1 MKFSYNWLQTFFDA
15 PLPAPEELAHEIT
28 FHSSEIEEVSPLPG
42 GDTMLDVKV
51 LPDRS
56 AWLMSHRGLAKE
68 VAVIL
73 DRPLKSDPFQ
83 ADGLREVASDQ
94 IVISR
99 TTPVCDYY
107 GAALVE
113 GVKVGPSPEWLKAA
127 LETIGQRSINN
138 IVDATNYVMFEL
150 GQPLHA
156 FAADKLGKKNGSFA
170 IAVRQ
175 ATAGEKIVSLTDET
189 YELSIDET
197 VIVDATSDSLIGIA
211 GIKGGKRAAVDEST
225 TAIILESAH
234 FDRVAIRQSAK
245 RLKLP
250 TDAAKRF
257 ENGISVGVSPL
268 ALQRVTELICEVAGG
283 TCVATTIS
291 GDSTVVRNPV
301 STTLTKINSV
311 LGLTLA
317 ASDVSAI
324 FERFGFEFA
333 WTGEIITV
341 TPSFERDDIVIAEDL
356 IEEVGRIHGLHHVVS
371 IPPSAEPVS
380 EFNARYYYA
389 EKIRVAL
396 TQLGF
401 SEIYTSSFRNQD
413 VVKLENALA
422 TDKGYLRSTLV
433 ANMKEARERNVS
445 HRDLLGLSAVKL
457 FEIGTVFGVET
468 EEFRVAL
475 GVQTGTAYK
484 AKLDDVLMAEALTA
498 LGTVLGIAPTLL
510 INSEGV
516 AEFSLDTLLNQL
528 PRPSSYDEVQPMVSQ
543 KYLPFS
549 IYPALSRDIALFVEE
564 GTDPET
570 VVVILNKAAGPL
582 RVRTTQFD
590 EFHKDGRVSLAFRL
604 VFQAPDRTLTDTD
617 AEAAMNAVYEAAKTA
632 GFEVR

>member
-1 MKFSYNWLQTFFDA
+1 MKFSNNWLQTFFDT
-15 PLPAPEELAHEIT
+15 PLPAPEELAQEIT
-28 FHSSEIEEVSPLPG
+28 FHSSEIEEVSPLPS

-68 VAVIL
+68 VSVIL
-73 DRPLKSDPFQ
+73 DRPLKSDLFKS
-83 ADGLREVASDQ
+83 DKLKEVASER
-94 IVISR
+94 IHISR
-99 TTPVCDYY
+99 ATPVCDYY

-113 GVKVGPSPEWLKAA
+113 GVTVGPSPEWLKLA

-156 FAADKLGKKNGSFA
+156 FAADKLGNKDGSYA
-170 IAVRQ
+170 ITVRQ
-175 ATAGEKIVSLTDET
+175 ATAGEKIVSLTGET

-211 GIKGGKRAAVDEST
+211 GIKGGKRAAVTEAT
-225 TAIILESAH
+225 TAIVIESAH
-234 FDRVAIRQSAK
+234 FERVAIRQSAK

-268 ALQRVTELICEVAGG
+268 ALRRVTELICEIAGG
-283 TCVATTIS
+283 NCTATSIS
-291 GDSTVVRNPV
+291 GDSTVTRMPV
-301 STTLTKINSV
+301 STTLKKINSV
-311 LGLTLA
+311 LGLSLSTE
-317 ASDVSAI
+317 DVSGI
-324 FERFGFEFA
+324 IKRFGFDFSWVRE
-333 WTGEIITV
+333 TITV

-356 IEEVGRIHGLHHVVS
+356 IEEVGRIHGLHHIESV
-371 IPPSAEPVS
+371 PPSLQTVA
-380 EFNARYYYA
+380 EFNARHYYA
-389 EKIRVAL
+389 EKIRAAL
-396 TQLGF
+396 IPLGF
-401 SEIYTSSFRNQD
+401 SEIYTSSFRNHD
-413 VVKLENALA
+413 EVKLENALA
-422 TDKGYLRSTLV
+422 TDKGYLRSSLV
-433 ANMKEARERNVS
+433 LNMKEAKERNVS

-468 EEFRVAL
+468 EEFRVVL
-475 GVQTGTAYK
+475 GVQTGTTYK
-484 AKLDDVLMAEALTA
+484 AKHDDALLNEALTA
-498 LGTVLGIAPTLL
+498 LEGALGIAPTLL
-510 INSEGV
+510 SNSEGV
-516 AEFSLDTLLNQL
+516 AEFSLDGILKQL
-528 PRPSSYDEVQPMVSQ
+528 PAPSSYELVMPKESQ
-543 KYLPFS
+543 KYQPFS
-549 IYPALSRDIALFVEE
+549 IFPALSRDIALFVEE
-564 GTDPET
+564 GTDPQA
-570 VVVILNKAAGPL
+570 VVAILNKAAGPL

-617 AEAAMNAVYEAAKTA
+617 AEAAMNAVYEAAKNA